1 MDKHS
6 KIIIIGAG
14 LFGLSTAKQLATEG
28 YQHVL
33 VVDRHMPPVPDGS
46 SSDIS
51 RVIRFDYG
59 DEDYLSIAYDAYLEW
74 SKNPKY
80 EGIFYPAPYILA
92 GSKKPNDESWLDR
105 TTTQLTK
112 RQLPWTGLNNAA
124 DTRRKYPVL
133 SGTLAEPNFVGY
145 VNEQGGWADASKAI
159 RQLRDE
165 CLELGVSFT
174 CGPAGTV
181 VSLDADSQGR
191 INAARTL
198 GGSSIQGDHFV
209 LTAGAWGSSLVPMYN
224 SALSTAQVL
233 AYLRLTDA
241 EMLKYK
247 DLPIYANFTTGWF
260 NFPPHQDTQ
269 LLKFA
274 VHGWGYT
281 RSPSK
286 DKVSQ
291 NSNISTPPLD
301 PHERVNFAP
310 EDGEQ
315 RLRQGLREILPE
327 IAERPFERM
336 AMCWYTDTPSGDFIM
351 GYHPDYTNLFVG
363 GSGSGH
369 AFKFLPVLGK
379 YMSLAIKQKLPKSL
393 AQKWRFRKE
402 YENRANAFLGDGS
415 RGGPE
420 RRELTAYERAK
431 LEGQDRA
438 KL

>member
-1 MDKHS
+1 MDKNS
-6 KIIIIGAG
+6 RIVIIGAG

-28 YQHVL
+28 HQH
-33 VVDRHMPPVPDGS
+33 VPDGS

-59 DEDYLSIAYDAYLEW
+59 NEEYLSIAYDAYLEW
-74 SKNPKY
+74 SRNPKY
-80 EGIFYPAPYILA
+80 EGIFYSAPYILA
-92 GSKKPNDESWLDR
+92 GSKRPDDESWLDR
-105 TTTQLTK
+105 TTAH
-112 RQLPWTGLNNAA
+112 GA
-124 DTRRKYPVL
+124 
-133 SGTLAEPNFVGY
+133 LAEPSFVGY

-181 VSLDADSQGR
+181 VSFDTNSQGKIR
-191 INAARTL
+191 AARAL
-198 GGSSIQGDHFV
+198 DGSSIQGDHFI
-209 LTAGAWGSSLVPMYN
+209 LAAGAWGSTLVPMYN
-224 SALSTAQVL
+224 SVLSTAQVL

-241 EMLKYK
+241 EMHKYK

-260 NFPPHQDTQ
+260 NFPPHQDTK

-281 RSPSK
+281 RSPSE
-286 DKVSQ
+286 SQ
-291 NSNISTPPLD
+291 KSNTSVPPLAC
-301 PHERVNFAP
+301 HERVNFAP
-310 EDGEQ
+310 EDGEH

-327 IAERPFERM
+327 IADRPFERT
-336 AMCWYTDTPSGDFIM
+336 AMCWYTDTPSGDYIM
-351 GYHPDYTNLFVG
+351 DYHPDYTNLFIG
-363 GSGSGH
+363 GAGSGH

-379 YMSLAIKQKLPKSL
+379 YMSLAIKQQPPTSL
-393 AQKWRFRKE
+393 AQKWRFRNR
-402 YENRANAFLGDGS
+402 YENRKDAFLGDGS

-431 LEGQDRA
+431 LEGLDRA